1 MNFKNS
7 ILSSII
13 TIGLVIIGAFFG
25 SFWFS
30 GDEQTSDTSKCLA
43 PEIAVVTK
51 VLDGDTIIV
60 EGGNHV
66 RLLGIDAD
74 ESGDDCYM
82 EAKSFLEDLILD
94 EEVRLEQDVS
104 DVDMYNRCLRYVFED
119 GKNINVQ
126 IIESGMATARF
137 YQPDIRYREEII
149 MAEQTAK
156 NNQAGCEWKS
166 LSDK

>member
-7 ILSSII
+7 ILSGIISIV
-13 TIGLVIIGAFFG
+13 LVIIGAFLG
-25 SFWFS
+25 AYWSPD
-30 GDEQTSDTSKCLA
+30 DEQISNTKCLA

-51 VLDGDTIIV
+51 VLDGDTIVV

-94 EEVRLEQDVS
+94 KEVRLEQDVS
-104 DVDMYNRCLRYVFED
+104 DVDMYARCLRYVFED